1 MEWWMV
7 DVVLALAVAGV
18 WARVELFV
26 VPRIQK
32 AAARTHKEVA
42 NNLVADTHEQTERLV
57 HLIQN
62 HINGPA
68 HRR

>member
-1 MEWWMV
+1 MEWWMA

-18 WARVELFV
+18 WARVEFFV
-26 VPRIQK
+26 VPKIQK
-32 AAARTHKEVA
+32 AASRMHGEVA
-42 NNLVADTHEQTERLV
+42 NNIVTDTHDQTERLV